1 MATAEQHDAVP
12 SRRLSAFFYRR
23 RWLKAILLLLPPLGW
38 MTVIYLASSASDFM
52 CGSLVAVDGGFVA
65 Q

>member
-1 MATAEQHDAVP
+1 MATADNQDAVP

-38 MTVIYLASSASDFM
+38 MTVIYLASLAVLLASR
-52 CGSLVAVDGGFVA
+52 
-65 Q
+65 